1 MDRGLPDKRVP
12 RPGRRCRA
20 RLPTRHRSRSSR
32 PEWSSADPRPDAGMR
47 SRSSVSAR
55 GAGVGRRRD
64 RRPAHR
70 SPRMVLDHRY
80 RLAPVPGSGR
90 PGSDGHR
97 SSTRRLLQTV
107 SRSARIGSW
116 GIVHRLVHQRT
127 GSRSSQSEDSKP
139 RRPQGP
145 TMASKQRRSDLNV
158 RRRVV
163 APQDAMP
170 GEPRRAPNHRLRYSR
185 GNARHPQA
193 RSGTRH

>member
-127 GSRSSQSEDSKP
+127 GSRSSQSERFEAK
-139 RRPQGP
+139 
-145 TMASKQRRSDLNV
+145 ASARANDGVETAALRSQRT
-158 RRRVV
+158 
-163 APQDAMP
+163 PP
-170 GEPRRAPNHRLRYSR
+170 CRRAAGCHAGRAATGAEPPL
-185 GNARHPQA
+185 AL
-193 RSGTRH
+193 